1 MNTDKTENITKTLHV
16 NIPTPI
22 FRVIQEANDLKA
34 NLIDSIVTNMLSNYY
49 GIKVFLEVI

>member
-1 MNTDKTENITKTLHV
+1 MNKEELKTITKTLHV

-22 FRVIQEANDLKA
+22 FRVIQKGIDLKA
-34 NLIDSIVTNMLSNYY
+34 NRIDSIVTNMLSNYY